1 MRKTTLWA
9 GAGLGQL
16 ALGIATISMGVA
28 TPQFAQA
35 QAVPGAPT
43 NPAANCTWNWDYWL
57 IEDGYVANQ
66 IPTNY
71 NPAKN
76 FLTTGANTPAIFNFA
91 TTDLGT
97 NQWYTPSVAG
107 TSVGTLDDGDFPT
120 ESTSP
125 EDSERFSG
133 VGYFIGE
140 PGTTKTI
147 TFTDTGRNDG
157 HVFAV
162 FNSNNEQIVRFP
174 GRDQGPGSETAPA
187 YYAGPPG
194 GTSTDF
200 EADGGVNVGT
210 AWSITLSFTVPNDG
224 EYYLHYIA
232 TDENNLIEF
241 ATNNACQLPELTT
254 TQSADISDT
263 INDDGTVDVTYTVT
277 LTNSGELNFDDVD
290 LTALLADAAQ
300 LGTNLSDVTV
310 DNASAGIAN
319 AGFDGTAAN
328 DDLITG
334 TTPLDTG
341 ETLTVTYTVQIN
353 ADAVGALPT
362 SVTSTGTLPN
372 GDTVT
377 DVSDNDTADENEG
390 TDGAEIDATEAN
402 GSNTTVVALPTTP
415 TAADD
420 TPAPAAPET
429 DVVVDVLG
437 NDTDLGTDGTGDEVP
452 LDAETVSLVV
462 PAGTDPAN
470 VTTVDGDVTQ
480 LVVPD
485 EGTWT
490 VNPTTGAITF
500 APEDGF
506 IGDPTPV
513 DYTVEDDNGNLSNE
527 ATVTVTYTDP
537 GPEIELV
544 QTVTGISDTN
554 GDGIFG
560 NAGDTILYEY
570 TAENTG
576 DTGLADLVIDDNGLG
591 DLNPAG
597 VSFDDSGIENITLAP
612 DDGPVVV
619 ATAEYIIQD
628 GDTGDLETQP
638 TITSTA
644 VALDDAGD
652 VVVDGGDTVPL
663 FDENDDQLDPVTDD
677 SDTGS
682 EPEIPQ
688 GGADGSTAVPTAVD
702 TPSTTDTDGTA
713 GNDADEATVVTLP
726 VIAPEISVETSN
738 GDAPIADGGTDTQP
752 PSVAGVEQT
761 ITYTITNDGFETL
774 TLDDPVLEAG
784 STTNITNGDDG
795 VVFGDL
801 SATSLEP
808 GETATF
814 TVTYTPE
821 LDGAYDFDIVVPNND
836 AQDDEDESDYN
847 IAVAGNSEGAPE
859 IDVTSSVSGAM
870 PDGGEDDVGEPIVG
884 EEQTITYTV
893 TNDGTDTLTLENPT
907 ISGETNL
914 DGPVTV
920 VNPDVLV
927 LEPGETT
934 TFTVT
939 FTPLEEGE
947 FGFDIVLPNDDAD
960 EAPYDIA
967 VIGSASVFDQEAL
980 ERVLSEDLQNTTEL
994 ISRSASDISRR
1005 AADRLSGHACGQQ
1018 ISDKLSDHPI
1028 RFANDKFFID
1038 EANQRILDE
1047 IAHLLNQCVSANF
1060 IVAGHTDS
1068 DESDAYNL
1076 VLSQNRVDAVQDA
1089 LVARGIS
1096 ADRLQAQGFGES
1108 RPIAT
1113 NATEEGQ
1120 ALNRRVE
1127 FILVGGDDVATGTG
1141 RCGEDSQTIRTLD
1154 GAAGNAG
1161 GSLTGRYGS
1170 EGYNCVTGAYQT
1182 LWADLS
1188 VIHTEDASTTGRL
1201 SFGGSRDRQANGR
1214 LFGQF
1219 IEGYVSKTDVV
1230 DEDVTGE
1237 ITGVGVHGG
1246 LYGAN
1251 RSEGGLL
1258 LSYYGSAAVGRH
1270 FFDVV
1275 AGTEVDGHYTYGGV
1289 FIGGAVG
1296 GERVYET
1303 LTLAPRVGVDLA
1315 YAVAVGSEI
1324 SIDDVDLDI
1333 DPGRYGRIF
1342 VETDLTR
1349 SVQNGEVELTPR
1361 LFCAIS
1367 GDEDADCGY
1376 GASLSYATLADDA
1389 QAVWDVMLGYDRIGD
1404 THTTSLNLAHTTPVF
1419 DEWGV
1424 SRSSVGANINGSVD
1438 AAQTV
1443 EFRW

>member
-1 MRKTTLWA
+1 MKKTTFWA
-9 GAGLGQL
+9 KANLGSM
-16 ALGIATISMGVA
+16 ALGLTLVT
-28 TPQFAQA
+28 TPQYALA
-35 QAVPGAPT
+35 QAVSGAPT
-43 NPAANCTWNWDYWL
+43 NPMVNCTWNWDYWL

-71 NPAKN
+71 NPAKD
-76 FLTTGANTPAIFNFA
+76 FLTTPANTPAIFNFA
-91 TTDLGT
+91 TTSLGT
-97 NQWYTPSVAG
+97 NQWYSPSVAG
-107 TSVGTLDDGDFPT
+107 VSVGILDDGDFPT

-125 EDSERFSG
+125 ADSERFSG

-140 PGTTKTI
+140 PGSTKTI
-147 TFTDTGRNDG
+147 TFSDSNRNDG

-162 FNSNNEQIVRFP
+162 FNSDDEQIARFP
-174 GRDQGPGSETAPA
+174 GRDQGPGSETVPA

-194 GTSTDF
+194 GTSAAF
-200 EADGGVNVGT
+200 QADGGIDVGT
-210 AWSITLSFTVPNDG
+210 SWNLDFSFTVPTDG
-224 EYYLHYIA
+224 EYYIHYIA
-232 TDENNLIEF
+232 TDENNLIGF

-277 LTNSGELNFDDVD
+277 VRNSGELDFDDVD

-310 DNASAGIAN
+310 DSASAGTAN
-319 AGFDGTAAN
+319 GGFDGTSAN

-341 ETLTVTYTVQIN
+341 ETLTVTYTVQID
-353 ADAVGALPT
+353 ADAAGTLPT
-362 SVTSTGTLPN
+362 SVTATGTLPN
-372 GDTVT
+372 GDTVA
-377 DVSDNDTADENEG
+377 DVSDNDPDAANEG
-390 TDGAEIDATEAN
+390 TDGVEIDATETN

-415 TAADD
+415 TAAND
-420 TPAPAAPET
+420 TAPPAAAGT
-429 DVVVDVLG
+429 DVVVNVLS
-437 NDTDLGTDGTGDEVP
+437 NDTDLGTDAAGDDVP
-452 LDAETVSLVV
+452 LDPETVSLVV
-462 PAGTDPAN
+462 PAGTDLAN

-490 VNPTTGAITF
+490 VNPSTGAITF

-513 DYTVEDDNGNLSNE
+513 DYTVEDDNGNKSNE

-537 GPEIELV
+537 DPSIELV
-544 QTVTGISDTN
+544 QTVTGIEDTN
-554 GDGIFG
+554 NDGIFG

-576 DTGLADLVIDDNGLG
+576 DTGLADLEIDDNGLS
-591 DLNPAG
+591 DLNATG
-597 VSFDDSGIENITLAP
+597 VTFDDTGIEDITLAVGE
-612 DDGPVVV
+612 GPIVV
-619 ATAEYIIQD
+619 ATAEYIIQS

-644 VALDDAGD
+644 VAVDDTGA
-652 VVVDGGDTVPL
+652 VVLNGGDTVPL

-682 EPEIPQ
+682 EPAIPQ
-688 GGADGSTAVPTAVD
+688 GGANGSTVVPTAVG

-713 GNDADEATVVTLP
+713 GNDGDEATVVTLP
-726 VIAPEISVETSN
+726 SIAPEISVETSN
-738 GDAPIADGGTDTQP
+738 GDVAIADGGTDTQP
-752 PSVAGVEQT
+752 QSAAGVEQT
-761 ITYTITNDGFETL
+761 ITYTITNDGFGTL
-774 TLDDPVLEAG
+774 TLEEPTVEAG
-784 STTNITNGDDG
+784 STTNITDGDAG
-795 VVFGDL
+795 VTFGAL

-821 LDGAYDFDIVVPNND
+821 VDGGYDFDIVVPNDD
-836 AQDDEDESDYN
+836 AQDAVDESDYN
-847 IAVAGNSEGAPE
+847 IAVEGSSEGAPE

-870 PDGGEDDVGEPIVG
+870 PDGGDDDVGEPIAG
-884 EEQTITYTV
+884 DEQTITYTV

-914 DGPVTV
+914 DGPVIV
-920 VNPDVLV
+920 GNPDVLV

-939 FTPLEEGE
+939 FTPLAEGE
-947 FGFDIVLPNDDAD
+947 FGFDIELPNDDAD

-1018 ISDKLSDHPI
+1018 ISDKLNDQPI

-1038 EANQRILDE
+1038 EANQRIIDE

-1060 IVAGHTDS
+1060 IIAGHTDS

-1076 VLSQNRVDAVQDA
+1076 VLSQNRVDAVLDA

-1096 ADRLQAQGFGES
+1096 VDRLRAQGFGES

-1127 FILVGGDDVATGTG
+1127 FILVEGDDIAAGTG
-1141 RCGEDSQTIRTLD
+1141 RCGEDSQTVRTLD
-1154 GAAGNAG
+1154 GAADNAG

-1237 ITGVGVHGG
+1237 ITGVGVHAG

-1258 LSYYGSAAVGRH
+1258 LSYYGSAAIGRH
-1270 FFDVV
+1270 FFDVI
-1275 AGTEVDGHYTYGGV
+1275 AGTEVDGHYTYGGL

-1296 GERVYET
+1296 GERVYEA
-1303 LTLAPRVGVDLA
+1303 LTVAPRVGIDLA
-1315 YAVAVGSEI
+1315 YSVALGSEI

-1333 DPGRYGRIF
+1333 DPGRYGRLF
-1342 VETDLTR
+1342 VEADLIRAVR
-1349 SVQNGEVELTPR
+1349 SGELELTPR

-1367 GDEDADCGY
+1367 GDEDGDCGY

-1389 QAVWDVMLGYDRIGD
+1389 LAVWDVTVDYDRIGD
-1404 THTTSLNLAHTTPVF
+1404 THTSSINLAHTTPVF
-1419 DEWGV
+1419 NEAGV
-1424 SRSSVGANINGSVD
+1424 SRSSIGANVDGSMN

-1443 EFRW
+1443 EFTW